1 MKNTYQLKIPKELE
15 RYRSGFEDSVKPYIK
30 VFGTQAETTL
40 FESKFGGYP
49 YLPLKLQFFIS
60 AEDELFGADFEQP
73 TTQKDFRIIYHLEIT
88 QDSTKIITDFSYL
101 NTLNLEEF
109 IIPEAAKLTFELD
122 YQPVSARD
130 YRFEKIFQ
138 DNIYLEK
145 IINDKNE
152 ILELSDLYDE
162 HYDGEGHKIGG
173 YPFLTQTNPR
183 DWGEELLE
191 HNVLLLQID
200 TDDALNIMWGDA
212 DVANFFI
219 REKDLINLDFSNVV
233 YN

>member
-1 MKNTYQLKIPKELE
+1 MPTKGL
-15 RYRSGFEDSVKPYIK
+15 
-30 VFGTQAETTL
+30 
-40 FESKFGGYP
+40 
-49 YLPLKLQFFIS
+49 LQFFIS
-60 AEDELFGADFEQP
+60 AEDERFGADFEQP
-73 TTQKDFRIIYHLEIT
+73 TTQKDFRIIYHPEIT
-88 QDSTKIITDFSYL
+88 QDSTKIIIDFSYL

-138 DNIYLEK
+138 DNIDLEK
-145 IINDKNE
+145 NINDENE

-173 YPFLTQTNPR
+173 YPFFTQTDPR
-183 DWGEELLE
+183 DWREELLE

-200 TDDALNIMWGDA
+200 TDDALNITRGDA
-212 DVANFFI
+212 GVANF
-219 REKDLINLDFSNVV
+219 L
-233 YN
+233 YT